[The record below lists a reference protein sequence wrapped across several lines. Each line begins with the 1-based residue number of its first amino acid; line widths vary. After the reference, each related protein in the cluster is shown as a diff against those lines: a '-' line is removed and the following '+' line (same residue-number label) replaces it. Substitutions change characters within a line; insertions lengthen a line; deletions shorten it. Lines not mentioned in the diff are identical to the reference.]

1 MIQPSK
7 DSSPWSTSSLEIAA
21 DPTPAELAALAT
33 QLSHCKNSNGRLFRV
48 RSAVHDAERFAQ
60 ARFIT
65 TLVIVAVAVTATW
78 LLS

>member
-7 DSSPWSTSSLEIAA
+7 DNPTWSTSSLESAA
-21 DPTPAELAALAT
+21 DQTPAELAALVT
-33 QLSHCKNSNGRLFRV
+33 QLSNCKDSRGRLSRV
-48 RSAVHDAERFAQ
+48 RSAVDAAEGFAR

-65 TLVIVAVAVTATW
+65 TLFLAAVAVLATW

>member
-7 DSSPWSTSSLEIAA
+7 VGAPWSTSSLERAA
-21 DPTPAELAALAT
+21 DQTPAELAALAT
-33 QLSHCKNSNGRLFRV
+33 QLSNCKNSRGRFFRV
-48 RSAVHDAERFAQ
+48 RSAVDAAEGFAR

-65 TLVIVAVAVTATW
+65 TLVLVAAAVMATW